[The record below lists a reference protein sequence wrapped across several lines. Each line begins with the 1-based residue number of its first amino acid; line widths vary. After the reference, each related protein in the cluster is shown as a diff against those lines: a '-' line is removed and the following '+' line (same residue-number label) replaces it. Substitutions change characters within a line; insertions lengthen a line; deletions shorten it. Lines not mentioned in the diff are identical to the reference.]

1 MPDGVTVAN
10 AQATLGEVAY
20 QLLALVDALEG
31 ILRELPRPP
40 DLADREEGRLPYN
53 VATDVLA
60 TIECVLEDELRPA
73 IASLQRSA
81 QVTAAELERD
91 FLEWKRRCPF

>member
-1 MPDGVTVAN
+1 MSGWTVAK
-10 AQATLGEVAY
+10 AQASLGEAAY
-20 QLLALVDALEG
+20 QLLFLVDALEA

-53 VATDVLA
+53 VVTDVLA

-73 IASLQRSA
+73 IASLQRAA
-81 QVTAAELERD
+81 QTTDAELERD
-91 FLEWKRRCPF
+91 FLDWKRRWRL